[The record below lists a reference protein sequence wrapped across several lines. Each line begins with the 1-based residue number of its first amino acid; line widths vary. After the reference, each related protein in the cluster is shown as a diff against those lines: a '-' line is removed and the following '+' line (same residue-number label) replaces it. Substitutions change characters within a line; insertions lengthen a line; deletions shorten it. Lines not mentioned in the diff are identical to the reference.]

1 MPEINWKQIDIGH
14 IVLFLSMIIGGAIG
28 WGNLTA
34 QMNEQAKAISS
45 MQMEWRTGHE
55 RLIEQ
60 TEGLR
65 DQLDALR
72 VQQMQTKTQLEDRLA
87 LGHGR

>member
-1 MPEINWKQIDIGH
+1 MPPINWKIDVGH
-14 IVLFLSMIIGGAIG
+14 LLLLISMLIGGAIG

-45 MQMEWRTGHE
+45 MQMEWRTGHD

-60 TEGLR
+60 TNGLR

-72 VQQMQTKTQLEDRLA
+72 IQQMQTKTQLDDRLA